1 MNIGTMIYTWL
12 RGDHVGVDEFDNHY
26 YHSTKDKRYGREK
39 RWVLYRGRAE
49 ATTVPPEWHA
59 WLHHMSDAPLMEK
72 ATQSKDWQKE
82 HQPNLTGTPEAYRP
96 QGHDYK
102 GGAHAPSRS
111 DYEAWR
117 PE

>member
-12 RGDHVGVDEFDNHY
+12 RGDHVGVDEFDNRY

-49 ATTVPPEWHA
+49 ATKVPPEWHA
-59 WLHHMSDAPLMEK
+59 WLHHTSEEPLTEQSTRAPE
-72 ATQSKDWQKE
+72 WQKE
-82 HQPNLTGTPEAYRP
+82 HVANLTGTAQAYRP
-96 QGHDYK
+96 AGHAYK
-102 GGAHAPSRS
+102 GSQRAQATG
-111 DYEAWR
+111 DYQAWR